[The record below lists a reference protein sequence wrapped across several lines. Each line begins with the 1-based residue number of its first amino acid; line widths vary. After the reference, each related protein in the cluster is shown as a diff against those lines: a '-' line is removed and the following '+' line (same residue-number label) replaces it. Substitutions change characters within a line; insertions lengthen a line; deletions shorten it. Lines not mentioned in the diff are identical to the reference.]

1 MRMSALRQLPAVGR
15 LVASIPDCPHGLA
28 VAEARTLIDEVR
40 AGQSSPPEDWGA
52 AVRARVEAR
61 LEAVLRPVLNLTGV
75 VLHTNLGRAPLGER
89 ARAQVAAVSGG
100 WCNLE
105 IDLESG
111 ERGERLAGVAKRMC
125 RLTGAEAALA
135 VNNNAAA
142 VLLLLTA
149 LARGGDVLVSRGELV
164 EIGGSFRVPDVIAA
178 GGARL
183 VEVGTTNRTRA
194 GDFSAALTANTGAIL
209 RVHPSNFRVTG
220 FTESPDPADL
230 LAIGRAAGV
239 PVLEDLGSGALTDGL
254 GEPTVRE
261 ALRYADVVCFSGDKL
276 LGGPQAGI
284 LVGRADLLAKARRH
298 PMYRALRL
306 DRLVVAALEGTL
318 ADYEAGVEP
327 PALAMLRAAGP
338 ALRQRAERIAAT
350 LGEHGWKARVVAS
363 EGQAGGGALPGVA
376 LPGWAIG
383 LATADVDGLARRLRT
398 GRPAVLA
405 RVVEGE
411 LRLDL
416 RTLPNCDEPALL
428 SALSAARPAGPG

>member
-1 MRMSALRQLPAVGR
+1 M
-15 LVASIPDCPHGLA
+15 
-28 VAEARTLIDEVR
+28 
-40 AGQSSPPEDWGA
+40 
-52 AVRARVEAR
+52 
-61 LEAVLRPVLNLTGV
+61 
-75 VLHTNLGRAPLGER
+75 
-89 ARAQVAAVSGG
+89 
-100 WCNLE
+100 
-105 IDLESG
+105 
-111 ERGERLAGVAKRMC
+111 
-125 RLTGAEAALA
+125 
-135 VNNNAAA
+135 
-142 VLLLLTA
+142 
-149 LARGGDVLVSRGELV
+149 

-306 DRLVVAALEGTL
+306 DRLAVAALEGTL